1 MLRMDQVHVIRHK
14 VLVEGRSI
22 RKTAKDL
29 GVSRNTVRKYLKLS
43 EPVREESGRRIRPV
57 ADKAG
62 PKIEEILGDWDAR
75 STRKQRVTGTRLH
88 KELRKRGLEVGVT
101 TVRAYLRE
109 KRRQEAEV
117 FIPLV
122 YRPGEVAQVD
132 FFEVTVE
139 INGRRLKVWMFLIYL
154 MFSGRTFARLYER
167 CDQVSF
173 LDGHVRA
180 FEHLGSVPC
189 RLVYDNLKSAVK
201 KIVRGD
207 RDLSGRFK
215 ALVSHYLFEPCFARP
230 GEGHDKGGVEGRGK
244 GVRLAHLV
252 PVPRGES
259 LEAISFEL
267 QSDLDQESQWKRDI
281 AGRTVAERFD
291 EEVQRMRP
299 LPARPFDPS
308 RVVCVQVSSSAK
320 VQIEGAWYSVPSTW
334 ASQDATAY
342 VGVDSIRLSWRDD
355 EVVCERARK
364 GDKQIRYRHYLPE
377 LARKPQAVRQ
387 VAAELIRELG
397 EPYDQLWRL
406 LVETHGE
413 RQAART
419 LSRILGAIVD
429 HGEKEVAAALEQ
441 SLAADRI
448 DLLALGQRLQP
459 SRQILEVPIPAA
471 LAAYEIES
479 VSLDEFDHLLLEVT
493 R

>member
-1 MLRMDQVHVIRHK
+1 
-14 VLVEGRSI
+14 
-22 RKTAKDL
+22 
-29 GVSRNTVRKYLKLS
+29 
-43 EPVREESGRRIRPV
+43 
-57 ADKAG
+57 
-62 PKIEEILGDWDAR
+62 
-75 STRKQRVTGTRLH
+75 
-88 KELRKRGLEVGVT
+88 VT

-109 KRRQEAEV
+109 KRRQDAEV
-117 FIPLV
+117 FIPLI

-132 FFEVTVE
+132 FFEVAVE
-139 INGRRLKVWMFLIYL
+139 IEGQRRKVWMFLIYL
-154 MFSGRTFARLYER
+154 MYSGRTFGWLYER

-180 FEHLGSVPC
+180 FAHFGGIPW
-189 RLVYDNLKSAVK
+189 RMVYDNLTPAVK

-207 RDLSGRFK
+207 RDLTGRFK

-252 PVPRGES
+252 PIPRGASLDAIS
-259 LEAISFEL
+259 LEL
-267 QSDLDQESQWKRDI
+267 QTDLDRESQWKRDA
-281 AGRTVAERFD
+281 AGRTVAERFNQ
-291 EEVQRMRP
+291 EAQRMRP
-299 LPARPFDPS
+299 LPTRPFESS
-308 RVVCVQVSSSAK
+308 RVVCVRVSSSAK
-320 VQIEGAWYSVPSTW
+320 VQIEGAWYSVPATW

-342 VGVDSIRLSWRDD
+342 VGVDSIRLSGRDK

-364 GDKQIRYRHYLPE
+364 GDKQIRYRHYLPG

-387 VAAELIRELG
+387 VAVELIRELG
-397 EPYDQLWRL
+397 EPYGRLWNL

-419 LSRILGAIVD
+419 LSQILGAIVD
-429 HGEKEVAAALEQ
+429 HGEKEVAQALER

-459 SRQILEVPIPAA
+459 STQILEVPVPAA
-471 LAAYEIES
+471 LAGYEIEA
-479 VSLDEFDHLLLEVT
+479 VSLDDFDQLLVEVT